1 MRVLLDSSGERFSL
15 AHLAAEGAWWRPQLP
30 NIEALID

>member
-1 MRVLLDSSGERFSL
+1 LDSAASGFSL